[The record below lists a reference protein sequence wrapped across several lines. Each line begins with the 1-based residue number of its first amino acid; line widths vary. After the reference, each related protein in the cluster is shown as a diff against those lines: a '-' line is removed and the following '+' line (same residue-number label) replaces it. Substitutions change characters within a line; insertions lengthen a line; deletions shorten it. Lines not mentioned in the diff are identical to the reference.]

1 VGRPRLS
8 GGPKAAD
15 WRSKLNPRFLIA
27 AVASKTAILG
37 LKNGDGQAAAKY
49 FAAINSLRNEYKKCE
64 SGLPVAADRIYLAP
78 RSFPPSANDAA
89 QGIVE
94 WLHWNRFR
102 IPLWQDAV
110 KAEYGDG
117 AASKRVLR
125 TAAEYE
131 KRRLN
136 PNWEPKFKRDLDH
149 AAVFEM
155 GLTLGLENLTEEEL
169 SDCFDALCPCGQDH
183 SSDALRKQ
191 RDRITED
198 LRAAFL
204 WEKDV
209 GPTLY
214 SEFASRPGSRWHQR

>member
-8 GGPKAAD
+8 GGPRAAD
-15 WRSKLNPRFLIA
+15 WRSKLNPRFVIA

-37 LKNGDGQAAAKY
+37 LQNGNLNAAAEYFETVNRLREEYKGCKNGA
-49 FAAINSLRNEYKKCE
+49 
-64 SGLPVAADRIYLAP
+64 PVAADLIYLTP
-78 RSFPPSANDAA
+78 SSFPLSANDAA

-110 KAEYGDG
+110 KAAHGDL

-125 TAAEYE
+125 SASEYE
-131 KRRLN
+131 ERRLN

-149 AAVFEM
+149 AAIFEM
-155 GLTLGLENLTEEEL
+155 GLALGLENLTEEEL

-191 RDRITED
+191 RDRIVED
-198 LRAAFL
+198 LRAAFA
-204 WEKDV
+204 WEKET
-209 GPTLY
+209 GPKLK
-214 SEFASRPGSRWHQR
+214 ER